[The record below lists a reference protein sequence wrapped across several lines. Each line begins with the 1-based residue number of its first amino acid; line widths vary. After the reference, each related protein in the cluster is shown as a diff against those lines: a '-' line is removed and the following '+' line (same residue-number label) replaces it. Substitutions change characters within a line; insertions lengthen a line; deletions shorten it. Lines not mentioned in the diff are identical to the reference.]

1 MSATLK
7 NAIRAVNRTA
17 LMLGSI
23 STLAISSA
31 ALAQEEGAL
40 MEEIEVT
47 GIRGSLKQAMDTK
60 RFSNATVDAVSAED
74 VGKFPDSDVG
84 EALGR
89 IPGVSVGRQFG
100 QGSSISIRGAS
111 AQLTSTLLNG
121 HTVASTGW
129 YDQQAIDRSF
139 NYSLMP
145 SEMVGGIEVYKSTQA
160 DLPEGGVGGTV
171 IVNTRKPLDMDAN
184 SVFLSAKGDYGTV
197 SEEWDPEVSGLYSW
211 KNDSETFGVLVSG
224 TYKETEYQRD
234 GIESL
239 VGWGTVVPTT
249 FQQDRE
255 RTAFNVAAQ
264 FAPTDALTFGL
275 NYMLL
280 DLEANNYN
288 TSLFI
293 FPENGTCTSTNASGT
308 CTSYTQ
314 SATDAGFGWAQTWA
328 REASM
333 ESETID
339 LDFEFAGNGYTID
352 GRIGNTE
359 AEGGTGLTSNY
370 GMSIGNPEDYA
381 GTVDATGSEI
391 KINKAKKSFTAND
404 FNGDV
409 ASASWAT
416 RSQPNT
422 DEELFVQ
429 GNVEFETDLGV
440 VSSIKTGFA
449 YADHEVEKDNMKAL
463 HANGTAGYDANEFFS
478 GQVSAG
484 GGYKLP
490 NPKGSRMLS
499 NAKSEIT
506 GWEQDR
512 SGYGAI
518 EEENLSLYVM
528 ATFEGDGFGG
538 NFGFRYIETEI
549 STDYYAL
556 DSTGAF
562 GTTLSTDKSE
572 YSDVLPSANIKFD
585 LSDDV
590 IMRASIGQVISR
602 PNYDDLF
609 ANSSLDGFEDGTIN
623 APVLNTGSVALEPFK
638 ATQADLGLEWYYAD
652 SSMISATYFIKD
664 VQTSTA
670 AVVTSGQQ
678 IGIVDTQ
685 VQAAIDAGTYSNSC
699 NSGDCWDVSQ
709 KTNVSGGEIDGVEL
723 QWQHAFDSGFGVAT
737 NYTYADASAP
747 SENYQDELGEF
758 SDSSKHTVNLVGY
771 WENDDFSAR
780 AAYAWRSEYM
790 IRELPGFYGNRMHE
804 DFGSL
809 DLSFGWNITDN
820 LALSLE
826 AVNILEEDS
835 IQTGEAGPQADV
847 KDELKNGYPAWSFE
861 GEARYKL
868 GVAYSF

>member
-60 RFSNATVDAVSAED
+60 RFSNAVVDAVSAED

-111 AQLTSTLLNG
+111 AQLTNTLLNG

-145 SEMVGGIEVYKSTQA
+145 AEMVGGIEVYKSSQA

-171 IVNTRKPLDMDAN
+171 IVKSRKPLDMDAN
-184 SVFLSAKGDYGTV
+184 SVFLSAKGDYGTI
-197 SEEWDPEVSGLYSW
+197 SESVDPEVSGLYSW
-211 KNDSETFGVLVSG
+211 KNDSETFGILVAGS
-224 TYKETEYQRD
+224 YSETDYQRN

-239 VGWGTVVPTT
+239 VGWGTIVPST

-255 RTAFNVAAQ
+255 REAFNLAAQ

-280 DLEANNYN
+280 SLDANNYN
-288 TSLFI
+288 TSLFV
-293 FPENGTCTSTNASGT
+293 FPENGTCTSENSFGT

-314 SATDAGFGWAQTWA
+314 GADTGFGWAQTWA
-328 REASM
+328 RQASM

-339 LDFEFAGNGYTID
+339 LDFEFEGNGYTID

-359 AEGGTGLTSNY
+359 AEGGTDLTSNY

-381 GTVDATGSEI
+381 GTYDMTGSQI
-391 KINKAKKSFTAND
+391 KINTAKKSFTAAD

-416 RSQPNT
+416 RTQPNT
-422 DEELFVQ
+422 DEEFFVQ
-429 GNVEFETDLGV
+429 GNVEFETDLGAIT
-440 VSSIKTGFA
+440 SIKTGFA
-449 YADHEVEKDNMKAL
+449 YADHEVEKDNLKAL
-463 HANGTAGYDANEFFS
+463 HANGTAGYDASTFFS
-478 GQVSAG
+478 GQVSSGA
-484 GGYKLP
+484 GYKLP
-490 NPKGSRMLS
+490 EPKGGTMLS

-512 SGYGAI
+512 SGYGLI
-518 EEENLSLYVM
+518 EEENLSFYVM
-528 ATFEGDGFGG
+528 ANFEAEAVRG
-538 NFGFRYIETEI
+538 NFGFRYIESDL
-549 STDYYAL
+549 STDFYAL
-556 DSTGAF
+556 DATGAYA
-562 GTTLSTDKSE
+562 TTKTTNKAD
-572 YSDVLPSANIKFD
+572 YSDVLPSANLAFD

-590 IMRASIGQVISR
+590 ILRMSASQVISR

-609 ANSSLDGFEDGTIN
+609 ANSALDGFNDGTPGN
-623 APVLNTGSVALEPFK
+623 EVLNIGNVALTPFK
-638 ATQADLGLEWYYAD
+638 ATQADLGVEWYYAD
-652 SSMISATYFIKD
+652 SSMLSATYFIKD
-664 VQTSTA
+664 ISNFTTTNLTNDQS
-670 AVVTSGQQ
+670 
-678 IGIVDTQ
+678 IGI
-685 VQAAIDAGTYSNSC
+685 IDP
-699 NSGDCWDVSQ
+699 NSGVDNWTVAQREDG
-709 KTNVSGGEIDGVEL
+709 TGGEIEGLEL
-723 QWQHAFDSGFGVAT
+723 QWQHAWDSGFGVAT
-737 NYTYADASAP
+737 NYTYADSSAP
-747 SENYQDELGEF
+747 RENFSDRLAVF
-758 SDSSKHTVNLVGY
+758 SDSSKHTINTVGY
-771 WENDDFSAR
+771 WENDVFSAR
-780 AAYAWRSEYM
+780 AAYSWRSEYM
-790 IRELPGFYGNRMHE
+790 IREGAGFYGNRMHE

-826 AVNILEEDS
+826 AVNVLEEDS
-835 IQTGEAGPQADV
+835 IQTGEATRYDNEV
-847 KDELKNGYPAWSFE
+847 KAELQDGYPAWSFE